1 MDYNYTMLNG
11 NVVTLSY
18 KKKMTTMNAIVNC
31 DIEKVRELKK
41 ELVKLLIS
49 KKHLMEIDEK
59 MKFLEVDQKLHS
71 WIHTLTGDITSI
83 AIDALKMLKSYNKTF
98 TM

>member
-18 KKKMTTMNAIVNC
+18 KKKMTTMNAIVVI
-31 DIEKVRELKK
+31 DIEKARELRK
-41 ELVKLLIS
+41 ELVKLLMS
-49 KKHLMEIDEK
+49 KKHLMEVDEK
-59 MKFLEVDQKLHS
+59 MKFLEVDEKLYS
-71 WIHTLTGDITSI
+71 WINKQTGNITSI
-83 AIDALKMLKSYNKTF
+83 VIDAIRILKSYNKTF